1 MKKLLYTFVVA
12 LFVMGCTNSQTPMSV
27 DFTELSTPT
36 NASLRA
42 LFVLNE
48 DVIWASGS
56 SGTVVRSLDGGES
69 WKVTQI
75 PGAETNDFRSI
86 HAWNADSAMVF
97 GIAGPDFAYAT
108 GDGGASWQVV
118 YADTTSGLFFNSL
131 KFADPNLGLA
141 VSDPV
146 DGKFVVL
153 RTEDGGKNW
162 RQVSQ
167 MPPAEAGE
175 ANFAASNSCIEFLP
189 TGKAW
194 MVTGGTTARVFYS
207 EDFGKTWQ
215 VSNTPMI
222 RGDASAG
229 IFSVAFKNNRE
240 GVLVGGVYDQP
251 EINTNVAAYTV
262 DGGQNW
268 VTAET
273 MTRGFRSC
281 AQFIANGDAG
291 FVLAVGKTGADIS
304 YDGGRNWQFLSDQ
317 GYYTFRAV
325 PGKAMGYLAGNNGRI
340 ARVGFSKP

>member
-12 LFVMGCTNSQTPMSV
+12 LFVAACTNSQLPMAVS
-27 DFTELSTPT
+27 FTELNVPT
-36 NASLRA
+36 KASLRA
-42 LFVLNE
+42 LMVLNE
-48 DVIWASGS
+48 NVIWASGS
-56 SGTVVRSLDGGES
+56 GGTVVRSLDGGETWNVS
-69 WKVTQI
+69 QI
-75 PGAETNDFRSI
+75 PGAEENDFRSI

-108 GDGGASWQVV
+108 SDGGDSWRVV

-131 KFADPNLGLA
+131 KFANANLGLA

-153 RTEDGGKNW
+153 RTEDGGESW

-167 MPPAEAGE
+167 IPRAEAGE

-194 MVTGGTTARVFYS
+194 MVSGGTTARVFYS
-207 EDFGKTWQ
+207 EDFGQTWQ
-215 VSNTPMI
+215 VNNPPMI
-222 RGDASAG
+222 RGEASAG

-262 DGGQNW
+262 DGGLSW
-268 VTAET
+268 MTAET

-281 AQFIANGDAG
+281 AQFVANDDTG
-291 FVLAVGKTGADIS
+291 FVLAVGKAGADIS
-304 YDGGRNWQFLSDQ
+304 YDGGRNWQPLSDE
-317 GYYTFRAV
+317 GYYTFRTV
-325 PGKAMGYLAGNNGRI
+325 PGEAMGYVAGNNGRI
-340 ARVGFSKP
+340 ARVRFSKP